1 MKLPKFFWKAIGIL
15 LILSFFLPIPTGLL
29 RLAIGLSILVCS
41 SLPFALF
48 VQGCRK
54 RFAWFN
60 KLVMWIENKLGE
72 KMTRG
77 IRFTR
82 PENDPRDHFATTP
95 LRD

>member
-48 VQGCRK
+48 VQALRK
-54 RFAWFN
+54 RAAWFN
-60 KLVMWIENKLGE
+60 KLILWIENKLGE

-82 PENDPRDHFATTP
+82 PENDPRDHFADTP
-95 LRD
+95 TRD